1 MVNAQRLW
9 EYWQAIVDLRRQWR
23 SLSPLARREAK
34 WGLVFLSPW
43 LFGFL
48 VFYLIPMAASFVLS
62 FTNFN
67 LNQPEK
73 TQFIGLANYRQLLAD
88 PLVRR
93 SLWITIRFMLVS
105 VPISI
110 AVPLGLAALL
120 NAKPLVGK
128 RFFRTFFYMPTIV
141 PLISAIYIWGGF
153 LNARTGW
160 LNRFLA
166 LFGIEGPDWLNS
178 VAWVYPALILIGL
191 WGIGNAML
199 TMLAGMQG
207 VPTELYE
214 AAAIDGAGPL
224 RSFWHITL
232 PMITPI
238 IFYNLVLSIIGHF
251 QYFIIPWVLLGP
263 NGNPGGATMFYNLYL
278 FKVAFV
284 YVDMGY
290 GATLAWILFFIALLT
305 TVVLFGTAKYW
316 VYYAAG
322 EE

>member
-1 MVNAQRLW
+1 MLETQRLRNSW
-9 EYWQAIVDLRRQWR
+9 RTLMDWGRQWR
-23 SLSPLARREAK
+23 SLSPLARQEAK
-34 WGLVFLSPW
+34 WGLIFLSPW

-48 VFYLIPMAASFVLS
+48 VFYLLPMGASLVLS
-62 FTNFN
+62 FTDFN
-67 LNQPEK
+67 LNRPE
-73 TQFIGLANYRQLLAD
+73 QIRFIGLQNYRQLLAD

-93 SLWITIRFMLVS
+93 SLWITVRFMLFS
-105 VPISI
+105 VPVSI
-110 AVPLGLAALL
+110 LAPLGLAALL
-120 NAKPLVGK
+120 NTKGLVGK

-178 VAWVYPALILIGL
+178 TTWVYPALILIGL

-214 AAAIDGAGPL
+214 AAAIDGAGPF
-224 RSFWHITL
+224 RSFLHITL
-232 PMITPI
+232 PMITPV
-238 IFYNLVLSIIGHF
+238 IFYNLVLSLIGHF

-290 GATLAWILFFIALLT
+290 GATLAWILFLIALVT
-305 TVVLFGTAKYW
+305 TLVLFSTAKYW